1 MNKQDWIDTY
11 NEKHCTC
18 KNASRNNSCKGLIT
32 CTLRA
37 DHPERK
43 AMHVEDFKKL
53 WASRPKGEKL
63 SIQNCPVYAF
73 DNSGRV
79 GWMVF
84 IHPAHY
90 RPKDWRGLI

>member
-1 MNKQDWIDTY
+1 MDRFPQPPDPPEEGNCRRCKAWIGGDELLTDG
-11 NEKHCTC
+11 CTEC
-18 KNASRNNSCKGLIT
+18 DDLLIDDM
-32 CTLRA
+32 A
-37 DHPERK
+37 
-43 AMHVEDFKKL
+43 KL
-53 WASRPKGEKL
+53 WAGRPKCKKL